1 MAECLNKRALGR
13 FGEELSAQFYETA
26 GFRTVARNWQWGKMG
41 EIDLIVESPD
51 QALLVFCEVKLRA
64 DPTFASAGSAV
75 DGHKRRRIRKL
86 AQCYLYANPR
96 YNDYCVRFD
105 VCEVYP
111 DSNGEY
117 VVNLIPEAF

>member
-51 QALLVFCEVKLRA
+51 QSLLVF
-64 DPTFASAGSAV
+64 
-75 DGHKRRRIRKL
+75 
-86 AQCYLYANPR
+86 LYALARPI
-96 YNDYCVRFD
+96 V
-105 VCEVYP
+105 P
-111 DSNGEY
+111 HSS
-117 VVNLIPEAF
+117 I